1 MATPVDKTKNKW
13 DRPVDHTP
21 PTGSKKNKAEEC
33 VTCKKEANVDAIE
46 CQWCTGWE
54 YKVCANISS
63 EEYVLLDTISTN
75 VMFFCSICAKKYLLH
90 LHLLGLM
97 LRLNQ

>member
-1 MATPVDKTKNKW
+1 MIRLKINGTDLQII
-13 DRPVDHTP
+13 RTP

-54 YKVCANISS
+54 HKVCANISS

-75 VMFFCSICAKKYLLH
+75 IMFFVRYVLKKYLLH
-90 LHLLGLM
+90 SHLLGLM
-97 LRLNQ
+97 LRLNH

>member
-1 MATPVDKTKNKW
+1 MATPSDKTKNKW
-13 DRPVDHTP
+13 NQPADHTP

-54 YKVCANISS
+54 HKVR
-63 EEYVLLDTISTN
+63 
-75 VMFFCSICAKKYLLH
+75 IC
-90 LHLLGLM
+90 
-97 LRLNQ
+97 